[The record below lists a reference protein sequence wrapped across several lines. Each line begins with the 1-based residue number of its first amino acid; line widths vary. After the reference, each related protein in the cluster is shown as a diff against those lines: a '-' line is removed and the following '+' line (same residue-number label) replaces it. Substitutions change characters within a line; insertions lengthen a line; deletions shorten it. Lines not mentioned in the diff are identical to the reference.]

1 MNNKFASRLKELR
14 EAKGISRKELA
25 EKMFVS
31 TRLISYWEN
40 GKRECDFDTLIALSR
55 FFNESIDYILGN
67 TDI

>member
-40 GKRECDFDTLIALSR
+40 GKRECDFDTLITLSR